1 MYSNEKFWLTE
12 APKRQKLTIGGNYL
26 KLPSLNGGW
35 AEDGQAT
42 GNDNKK
48 TGTLQPTM

>member
-1 MYSNEKFWLTE
+1 M
-12 APKRQKLTIGGNYL
+12 TIGGNHL

-35 AEDGQAT
+35 GEDGQAMA
-42 GNDNKK
+42 NDNKK